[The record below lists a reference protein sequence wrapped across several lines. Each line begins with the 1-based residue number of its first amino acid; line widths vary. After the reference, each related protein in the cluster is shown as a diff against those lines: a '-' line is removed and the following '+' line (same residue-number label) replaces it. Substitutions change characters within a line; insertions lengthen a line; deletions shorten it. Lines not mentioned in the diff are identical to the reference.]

1 MKMPL
6 VAAALITIAAPAA
19 AQQSPAQ
26 SSPPSGMPIGQMMGG
41 QGKMGQGMMGA
52 GRGMMGQ
59 GMMGGYGRGMM
70 GRFSPEDMNA
80 FIDAHIAAIHAGLK
94 LSAEQEK
101 LWPPVEEAMRNLARL
116 RVSVM
121 QGMRQSRGM
130 MANDPVGFLRAM
142 ADRMGQGSEALR
154 KLADAAAP
162 LYATLDD
169 AQKQRLQVLVRMG
182 GRGMMSGGMMGRGM
196 MGRGMYGGGRGMMQ
210 GGYNDDDDDGGSR

>member
-6 VAAALITIAAPAA
+6 LAAALIAFAAPAA

-26 SSPPSGMPIGQMMGG
+26 SSPPSGMPMGQMMGG
-41 QGKMGQGMMGA
+41 QGKMGQGMMGQ
-52 GRGMMGQ
+52 GRGMMG
-59 GMMGGYGRGMM
+59 GGGRGMM

-94 LSAEQEK
+94 LSAEQET
-101 LWPPVEEAMRNLARL
+101 LWPPVEDAMRNLARL
-116 RVSVM
+116 RASAM

-130 MANDPVGFLRAM
+130 MAGDPVGFLRTM

-162 LYATLDD
+162 LYASLDD
-169 AQKQRLQVLVRMG
+169 AQKQRLHVLVRMG

-196 MGRGMYGGGRGMMQ
+196 MGRGMYGAGRGMMQ
-210 GGYNDDDDDGGSR
+210 GGYDDDDDDDSSR

>member
-6 VAAALITIAAPAA
+6 LAAALIAIAAPAA

-26 SSPPSGMPIGQMMGG
+26 SSPMSGMQMGQMMG
-41 QGKMGQGMMGA
+41 GQGMMGA
-52 GRGMMGQ
+52 GRDMM
-59 GMMGGYGRGMM
+59 R
-70 GRFSPEDMNA
+70 RFSPEDMNA

-116 RVSVM
+116 RASAM

-130 MANDPVGFLRAM
+130 MASDPVGFLRTM

-154 KLADAAAP
+154 KLADTAAP
-162 LYATLDD
+162 LYTTLDD
-169 AQKQRLQVLVRMG
+169 AQKRRLRVLVRMG
-182 GRGMMSGGMMGRGM
+182 GRGMMGRGM
-196 MGRGMYGGGRGMMQ
+196 DGGRAMMQ
-210 GGYNDDDDDGGSR
+210 GGHDDDDDDEGSSR